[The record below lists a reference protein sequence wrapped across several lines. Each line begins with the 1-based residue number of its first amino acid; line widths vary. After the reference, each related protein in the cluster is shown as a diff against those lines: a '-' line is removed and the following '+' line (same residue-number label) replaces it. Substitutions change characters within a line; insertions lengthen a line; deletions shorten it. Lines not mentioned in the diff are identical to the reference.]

1 MIQNGDLTQKL
12 KKEKTITTHHSL
24 SGFPL
29 PIEQQSAFFQ
39 IFECLEDTQILL
51 RSCPRIH
58 QSEGIHFDGPRRM
71 AGAWRMA
78 HGCAMSATPS
88 GLSRIFLQALMI
100 AHPWKPCLQ
109 PKFLLL
115 NLPDMFCTGQPGQEA
130 SFFANLS

>member
-29 PIEQQSAFFQ
+29 PTEQPSAFFQ
-39 IFECLEDTQILL
+39 IFERLEDTQILL

-78 HGCAMSATPS
+78 VPCQLHQAACPGYF
-88 GLSRIFLQALMI
+88 SR
-100 AHPWKPCLQ
+100 H
-109 PKFLLL
+109 
-115 NLPDMFCTGQPGQEA
+115 
-130 SFFANLS
+130 

>member
-39 IFECLEDTQILL
+39 IFERLEDTQILL

-71 AGAWRMA
+71 AGAWLA
-78 HGCAMSATPS
+78 HGAWLCHVSYTKRLVPDISPGIDDCPSLAAMSPAKIPVAES
-88 GLSRIFLQALMI
+88 S
-100 AHPWKPCLQ
+100 
-109 PKFLLL
+109 
-115 NLPDMFCTGQPGQEA
+115 
-130 SFFANLS
+130 